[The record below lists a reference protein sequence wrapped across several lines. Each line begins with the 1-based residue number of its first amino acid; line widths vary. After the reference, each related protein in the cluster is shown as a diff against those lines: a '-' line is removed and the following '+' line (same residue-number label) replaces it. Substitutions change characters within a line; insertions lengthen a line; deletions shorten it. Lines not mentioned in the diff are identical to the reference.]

1 MAWHPL
7 FSTVKRYYPPGFCRV
22 LLVIVGIITIGGCC
36 SYDKDLAWVDTYYS
50 FNQPSQYSP
59 GFIFDNVGEDDHICR
74 ISSEQFGRLP
84 WPVSSEACY
93 YVNGADVISY
103 EENYYDYQ
111 YQTADGR
118 PKNRLYSRMR
128 GYRTGQIIR

>member
-1 MAWHPL
+1 MIWHSL
-7 FSTVKRYYPPGFCRV
+7 FSTVKRCYLLGLCRV
-22 LLVIVGIITIGGCC
+22 LIVIFGIITICGCS
-36 SYDKDLAWVDTYYS
+36 SYDKELVWADAYYG
-50 FNQPSQYSP
+50 FNRSPVYNP
-59 GFIFDNVGEDDHICR
+59 GFIFDNPGRGDRVCQ

-93 YVNGADVISY
+93 YVNGAEVISY

-118 PKNRLYSRMR
+118 PRNRLYSRMR
-128 GYRTGQIIR
+128 GYRTGQVIR

>member
-1 MAWHPL
+1 MIWHPL
-7 FSTVKRYYPPGFCRV
+7 FGTVKRCYPSGLCRV
-22 LLVIVGIITIGGCC
+22 LLIIFGIITIGGCS
-36 SYDKDLAWVDTYYS
+36 SYDEERAWADAYYGFDRS
-50 FNQPSQYSP
+50 PMYNP
-59 GFIFDNVGEDDHICR
+59 GFIFDNPGKGEPVCQ
-74 ISSEQFGRLP
+74 ISSEQFGRSP

-93 YVNGADVISY
+93 YVNGAEIISY

-128 GYRTGQIIR
+128 GYRTGQIVR